1 MKRVIAL
8 MALGLLVAGC
18 ETASKS
24 MVDVMDA
31 DGFKMALERQV
42 PVNIEQP
49 ITISI
54 TIEGDGG
61 AGGGIDADVDADLDE
76 RRMRP

>member
-1 MKRVIAL
+1 MKRLAVL
-8 MALGLLVAGC
+8 MALGLVVAGC

-31 DGFKMALERQV
+31 DGFKLALERQV
-42 PVNIEQP
+42 PINIEQP
-49 ITISI
+49 ITIGI

-61 AGGGIDADVDADLDE
+61 QGGSIDAKVDSDLDE
-76 RRMRP
+76 RRLRP